1 VICPSC
7 DAKTHTLESRPA
19 EDGSAVRRRREC
31 VECGH
36 RFTSFER
43 REREPAWVIKRGGE
57 RQSFDRVKL
66 RASLLRAAHKRPVAP
81 SSLERLV
88 DQIEADAERSG
99 GEIDSARVGELCL
112 DGLRGLD
119 LGAWLQFVAVY
130 RQLADLDSVRAEL
143 DRIDAADI
151 TGNSGNSS
159 AAIRGAS
166 QKPRKQRISSP
177 GSVRAKEDDAR
188 LPAETE

>member
-1 VICPSC
+1 MDCPSC
-7 DAKTHTLESRPA
+7 KAKTRTLESRRA
-19 EDGSAVRRRREC
+19 EDGAAVRRRREC
-31 VECGH
+31 VECGR

-43 REREPAWVIKRGGE
+43 RERRPAWVIKRGGE

-81 SSLERLV
+81 SSLEHLV
-88 DQIEADAERSG
+88 DRIEAEAERRG
-99 GEIDSARVGELCL
+99 GEIEAARVGELCL
-112 DGLRGLD
+112 EGLRDLD

-151 TGNSGNSS
+151 AGNSGIAS
-159 AAIRGAS
+159 AGAGGAS
-166 QKPRKQRISSP
+166 EKPRKKGIPRP
-177 GSVRAKEDDAR
+177 RSVRFEEDDAR
-188 LPAETE
+188 LPAETN

>member
-1 VICPSC
+1 MDCPSC
-7 DAKTHTLESRPA
+7 NAKTHTLESRRA
-19 EDGSAVRRRREC
+19 EGGAAVRRRREC
-31 VECGH
+31 LECGH

-43 REREPAWVIKRGGE
+43 RKREPARVIKRGGE

-81 SSLERLV
+81 SSLEHLV
-88 DQIEADAERSG
+88 DRIEADAERSG
-99 GEIDSARVGELCL
+99 GEIESARVGELCL
-112 DGLRGLD
+112 DGLRDLD

-151 TGNSGNSS
+151 SGNSGIAS
-159 AAIRGAS
+159 AAVAGAS
-166 QKPRKQRISSP
+166 RKPRKQGISGP
-177 GSVRAKEDDAR
+177 RSVRSKEDDAR
-188 LPAETE
+188 LPAETR

>member
-1 VICPSC
+1 MNCPSC
-7 DAKTHTLESRPA
+7 NAKTHTLESRRS

-31 VECGH
+31 VECGY

-43 REREPAWVIKRGGE
+43 REREPAWVLKRGGE

-81 SSLERLV
+81 SSLEHLV

-99 GEIDSARVGELCL
+99 GEIESARVGELCL
-112 DGLRGLD
+112 DGLRDLD

-143 DRIDAADI
+143 DRIDAANI
-151 TGNSGNSS
+151 AGNSGIAS
-159 AAIRGAS
+159 AAIRRAS
-166 QKPRKQRISSP
+166 QKPRKQGISST
-177 GSVRAKEDDAR
+177 GSVRGVKDDAR
-188 LPAETE
+188 PPVKTD